1 MAMASMPIAAR
12 RRPALY
18 WLVSDNAALVR
29 RSLLHIKHDP
39 DQLVSVTVQPVL
51 LVVMFRY
58 FLGGAIRTGSSES
71 YINFVMAGIFI
82 ETAAITATTTA
93 VSVAADVT
101 QGVID
106 RFRALPMATSAVLVG
121 HVVADL
127 ARASAGIVVMVCL
140 GLAVGFRPS
149 ASVAGWAA
157 AIGLTLL
164 VTCSLSWVAALLGLL
179 SKSVEA
185 AQQFALVLIIPVL
198 ASSAFVPASTMPGWL
213 QAVVANQPMSQAID
227 AVRALLLGMPTGS
240 HLGLAVVWFAGILTA
255 AFTAAGYLFN
265 RRAGT

>member
-1 MAMASMPIAAR
+1 
-12 RRPALY
+12 
-18 WLVSDNAALVR
+18 
-29 RSLLHIKHDP
+29 LHIKHDP

-58 FLGGAIRTGSSES
+58 FFGGAIRTGSSES

-93 VSVAADVT
+93 LSVAADMT

-106 RFRALPMATSAVLVG
+106 RFRSLPIATVAVLVG
-121 HVVADL
+121 HIVADL
-127 ARASAGIVVMVCL
+127 ARASVGIAVMVGL

-149 ASVAGWAA
+149 AGVAGWAA

-179 SKSVEA
+179 SNSVEA
-185 AQQFALVLIIPVL
+185 VQQFALVLIIPIL
-198 ASSAFVPASTMPGWL
+198 ASSAFVPASTMPRWL
-213 QAVVANQPMSQAID
+213 RAVAANQPITQAID
-227 AVRALLLGMPTGS
+227 AVRGLLLGTPTGT
-240 HLGLAVVWFAGILTA
+240 HLGLAIAWFVGILATA
-255 AFTAAGYLFN
+255 SAAAGYLFN
-265 RRAGT
+265 KRANM